1 MFELLSYLWPD
12 FSSLLIDSPKN
23 SNGLSAWFWVLTF
36 AIFAISMVCVGRHFW
51 RFKRRMSALN
61 SLLHDQTQENLAINR
76 RDILQRAKSLEP
88 GDAGELW
95 QAFDESLVSSSDHK
109 QLFNTLDAEHFF
121 NARTLAPGI
130 TGSRLLAAA
139 PGFLVAIG
147 VLGTFVG
154 LTVGLVGL
162 QLDGDS
168 DVNQLKAGIHN
179 LIAGSAVAFMTSV
192 WGVTF
197 SLALNFF
204 EKLFE
209 RSALAEISRLQQRI
223 DLLYPMIPA
232 EQSLLHI
239 ADYSRESKVA
249 LQELHERIGE
259 RLQESLNGMSEG
271 MQQAIT
277 DALNNIMA
285 PAIDTLIRTT
295 SQQSTDVLEKLVGNF
310 MEGMTS
316 AGREQGNLMQQA
328 AADVH
333 VAVGGMGDRI
343 NQLAQTLDEQQRRQF
358 SSAEQQRE
366 QFEAQ
371 LERIT
376 RSAEERQQQMEQRF
390 GDLMGGLGGQLD
402 NQLGAAQ
409 RHDEERQAMFERLL
423 VETRSSQAE
432 LLEKFVQSSQ
442 QQMQA
447 MGEASS
453 DRHNKLESV
462 FSRLM
467 MTLNSQLDTQMNAA
481 EEREQVRAVRHQEQ
495 QLAALDQQRQLLDSL
510 GQTGRQQIAA
520 IAETSATQQRNLEDT
535 VGKLLG
541 SLNAQMTSHGQQ
553 AEEREQ
559 ARATRH
565 EQQQAAAL
573 AQQGELLDR
582 LGNTSQQQIAAI
594 ADASATQQRN
604 LEDTVGKLLGTL
616 SEQMGSH
623 GQQAELREQE
633 RQQRLNEQLE
643 AMAVQQQQLVAEI
656 ASAVQVTQR
665 QSLQMADQHK
675 QLMGGLQQASEAVAD
690 SSKHMNSSASQ
701 LGMLAVNVQR
711 AADVLGQRLE
721 QVTQRIEDAGNQNV
735 MLAGQLQSQASTL
748 EQLQKALLEGA
759 QRFEQAASE
768 ARNGFGEMKQHQQEF
783 LAGVRSEFTALGE
796 MLREQVGGV
805 EKQAEEWLRSYAT
818 EVSQQVHERMDQ
830 WNKET
835 LSFANQMHAAVQAIS
850 NVVDELE
857 ASN

>member
-12 FSSLLIDSPKN
+12 FSALWIDSPKN

-61 SLLHDQTQENLAINR
+61 SLLQDQTQENLAINR
-76 RDILQRAKSLEP
+76 RDILQRARELKP
-88 GDAGELW
+88 RDAGELW

-162 QLDGDS
+162 QLGEQS

-179 LIAGSAVAFMTSV
+179 LIAGAAVAFMTSV
-192 WGVTF
+192 WGVGF

-209 RSALAEISRLQQRI
+209 RSALAQISRLQQRI

-239 ADYSRESKVA
+239 ADHSRESKEA

-285 PAIDTLIRTT
+285 PAIQTLVSTT
-295 SQQSTDVLEKLVGNF
+295 SQQSTQVLEQLVGRF
-310 MEGMTS
+310 MDGMTS
-316 AGREQGNLMQQA
+316 AGREQGQLMQQA

-333 VAVGGMGDRI
+333 AAVGGMGERI
-343 NQLAQTLDEQQRRQF
+343 NQLAQALDEQQSRQL
-358 SSAEQQRE
+358 STAEQQRQ

-376 RSAEERQQQMEQRF
+376 RSAEERQEQMERRF

-402 NQLGAAQ
+402 SQLGAAQ
-409 RHDEERQAMFERLL
+409 RRDEERQAMFERLL
-423 VETRSSQAE
+423 AETRASQAE
-432 LLEKFVQSSQ
+432 LLEKFTQSTRE
-442 QQMQA
+442 QMQA

-453 DRHNKLESV
+453 ERHENLEKV

-467 MTLNSQLDTQMNAA
+467 MTLNSQLDAQMNTA
-481 EEREQVRAVRHQEQ
+481 EQREQERAARHQAQ
-495 QLAALDQQRQLLDSL
+495 QVAALEQQRQLLDGL
-510 GQTGRQQIAA
+510 GQTGQQQIAA
-520 IAETSATQQRNLEDT
+520 IAEASASQQRNLEDT
-535 VGKLLG
+535 VGKLLAAF
-541 SLNAQMTSHGQQ
+541 NDQMSSHGQQ
-553 AEEREQ
+553 AE
-559 ARATRH
+559 
-565 EQQQAAAL
+565 
-573 AQQGELLDR
+573 
-582 LGNTSQQQIAAI
+582 
-594 ADASATQQRN
+594 
-604 LEDTVGKLLGTL
+604 V
-616 SEQMGSH
+616 
-623 GQQAELREQE
+623 REQE

-643 AMAVQQQQLVAEI
+643 KMAGQQQELLAEI
-656 ASAVQVTQR
+656 ARAVQATQQ
-665 QSLQMADQHK
+665 QSLQMADQHRQLLADLK
-675 QLMGGLQQASEAVAD
+675 QSSEAAEQ
-690 SSKHMNSSASQ
+690 SSRHMSNSANQ
-701 LGMLAVNVQR
+701 LGVLAVNVQK

-721 QVTQRIEDAGNQNV
+721 QVTQRIEDAGSQNA
-735 MLAGQLQSQASTL
+735 MLAGQLQAQAGTL
-748 EQLQKALLEGA
+748 EQLQKALLDGA

-796 MLREQVGGV
+796 KLREQVEGV
-805 EKQAEEWLRSYAT
+805 EKQAEEWLRFYST

-835 LSFANQMHAAVQAIS
+835 LGFANQMHAVVQAIS

-857 ASN
+857 TSR

>member
-12 FSSLLIDSPKN
+12 FSALWIDSPKN

-61 SLLHDQTQENLAINR
+61 SLLQDQTQENLAINR
-76 RDILQRAKSLEP
+76 RDILQRARELKP
-88 GDAGELW
+88 RDAGELW

-162 QLDGDS
+162 QLGEQS

-179 LIAGSAVAFMTSV
+179 LIAGAAVAFMTSV
-192 WGVTF
+192 WGVGF
-197 SLALNFF
+197 SLGLNFF

-209 RSALAEISRLQQRI
+209 RSALAQISRLQQRI

-239 ADYSRESKVA
+239 ADHSRESKEA

-259 RLQESLNGMSEG
+259 RLQTTLNSMSEG

-285 PAIDTLIRTT
+285 PAIQTLVSTT
-295 SQQSTDVLEKLVGNF
+295 SQQSTQVLEQLVGRF
-310 MEGMTS
+310 MDGMTS
-316 AGREQGNLMQQA
+316 AGREQGQLMQQA

-333 VAVGGMGDRI
+333 AAVGGMGERI
-343 NQLAQTLDEQQRRQF
+343 NQLAQALDEQQSRQL
-358 SSAEQQRE
+358 STAEQQRQ

-376 RSAEERQQQMEQRF
+376 RSAEERQEQMERRF

-402 NQLGAAQ
+402 SQLGAAQ
-409 RHDEERQAMFERLL
+409 RRDEERQAMFERLL
-423 VETRSSQAE
+423 AETRASQAE
-432 LLEKFVQSSQ
+432 LLEKFTQSTRE
-442 QQMQA
+442 QMQA

-453 DRHNKLESV
+453 ERHENLEKV

-467 MTLNSQLDTQMNAA
+467 MTLNSQLDAQMNTA
-481 EEREQVRAVRHQEQ
+481 EQREQERAARHQAQ
-495 QLAALDQQRQLLDSL
+495 QVAALEQQRQLLDGL
-510 GQTGRQQIAA
+510 GQTGQQQITA
-520 IAETSATQQRNLEDT
+520 IAEASASQQRNLEDT
-535 VGKLLG
+535 VGKLLAAF
-541 SLNAQMTSHGQQ
+541 NDQMSSHGQQ
-553 AEEREQ
+553 AE
-559 ARATRH
+559 
-565 EQQQAAAL
+565 
-573 AQQGELLDR
+573 
-582 LGNTSQQQIAAI
+582 
-594 ADASATQQRN
+594 
-604 LEDTVGKLLGTL
+604 V
-616 SEQMGSH
+616 
-623 GQQAELREQE
+623 REQE

-643 AMAVQQQQLVAEI
+643 KMAGQQQELLAEI
-656 ASAVQVTQR
+656 ARAVQATQQ
-665 QSLQMADQHK
+665 QSLLMADQHR
-675 QLMGGLQQASEAVAD
+675 QLLADLRQTSEAAEQ
-690 SSKHMNSSASQ
+690 SSRHMSNSANQ
-701 LGMLAVNVQR
+701 LGVLAVNVQR
-711 AADVLGQRLE
+711 AAELLGQRLD
-721 QVTQRIEDAGNQNV
+721 QVTQRIEEAGSQNAL
-735 MLAGQLQSQASTL
+735 LAGQLQGQASTL
-748 EQLQKALLEGA
+748 EQLQKALLDGA

-768 ARNGFGEMKQHQQEF
+768 ARNGFGEMKQYQQEF

-796 MLREQVGGV
+796 KLREQVEGV
-805 EKQAEEWLRSYAT
+805 EKQAEEWLRFYSS

-835 LSFANQMHAAVQAIS
+835 LEFANQMHAVVQAIG
-850 NVVDELE
+850 NVVDGLE
-857 ASN
+857 ASR

>member
-12 FSSLLIDSPKN
+12 FSALWIDSPKN

-61 SLLHDQTQENLAINR
+61 SLLQDQTQENLAINR
-76 RDILQRAKSLEP
+76 RDILQRARELKP
-88 GDAGELW
+88 RDAGELW

-162 QLDGDS
+162 QLGEQS

-179 LIAGSAVAFMTSV
+179 LIAGAAVAFMTSV
-192 WGVTF
+192 WGVGF

-209 RSALAEISRLQQRI
+209 RSALAQISRLQQRI

-239 ADYSRESKVA
+239 ADHSRESKEA

-259 RLQESLNGMSEG
+259 RLQTTLNSMSEG

-285 PAIDTLIRTT
+285 PAIQTLVSTT
-295 SQQSTDVLEKLVGNF
+295 SQQSTQVLEQLVGRF

-316 AGREQGNLMQQA
+316 AGREQGQLMQQA

-333 VAVGGMGDRI
+333 AAVGGMGERI
-343 NQLAQTLDEQQRRQF
+343 NQLAQALDEQQSRQL
-358 SSAEQQRE
+358 SGAEQQRQ

-376 RSAEERQQQMEQRF
+376 RSAEERQEQMERRF

-402 NQLGAAQ
+402 SQLGAAQ
-409 RHDEERQAMFERLL
+409 RRDEERQAMFERLL
-423 VETRSSQAE
+423 AETRASQAE
-432 LLEKFVQSSQ
+432 LLEKFAQSTRE
-442 QQMQA
+442 QMQA

-453 DRHNKLESV
+453 ERHENLEKV

-467 MTLNSQLDTQMNAA
+467 MTLNSQLDAQMNTA
-481 EEREQVRAVRHQEQ
+481 EQREQERAARHQAQ
-495 QLAALDQQRQLLDSL
+495 QVAALEQQRQLLDGL
-510 GQTGRQQIAA
+510 GQTGQQQIAA
-520 IAETSATQQRNLEDT
+520 IAEASASQQRNLEDT
-535 VGKLLG
+535 VGKLLAAF
-541 SLNAQMTSHGQQ
+541 NDQMSSHGQQ
-553 AEEREQ
+553 AE
-559 ARATRH
+559 
-565 EQQQAAAL
+565 
-573 AQQGELLDR
+573 
-582 LGNTSQQQIAAI
+582 
-594 ADASATQQRN
+594 
-604 LEDTVGKLLGTL
+604 V
-616 SEQMGSH
+616 
-623 GQQAELREQE
+623 REQE

-643 AMAVQQQQLVAEI
+643 KMAGQQQELLAEI
-656 ASAVQVTQR
+656 ARAVQATQQ
-665 QSLQMADQHK
+665 QSLLMADQHRQLLADLK
-675 QLMGGLQQASEAVAD
+675 QTSEAAEQ
-690 SSKHMNSSASQ
+690 SSRHMSNSANQ
-701 LGMLAVNVQR
+701 LGVLAVNVQR
-711 AADVLGQRLE
+711 AAELLGQRLD
-721 QVTQRIEDAGNQNV
+721 QVTQRIEEAGSQNAL
-735 MLAGQLQSQASTL
+735 LAGQLQGQASTL
-748 EQLQKALLEGA
+748 EQLQKALLDGA

-768 ARNGFGEMKQHQQEF
+768 ARNGFGEMKQYQQEF

-796 MLREQVGGV
+796 TLREQVEGV
-805 EKQAEEWLRSYAT
+805 EKQAEEWLRFYST

-835 LSFANQMHAAVQAIS
+835 LGFANQMHAVVQAIS

-857 ASN
+857 TSR